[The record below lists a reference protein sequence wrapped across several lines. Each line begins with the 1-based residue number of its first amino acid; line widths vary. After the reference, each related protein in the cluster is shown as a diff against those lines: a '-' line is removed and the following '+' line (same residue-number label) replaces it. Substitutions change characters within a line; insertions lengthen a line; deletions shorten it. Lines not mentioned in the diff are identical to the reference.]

1 MEGTSVRWRL
11 PTTVKRFLAL
21 LLALS
26 ITGFIFFFRD
36 RLVGYE
42 RYGYLGVFL
51 VNLLGSGT
59 VILPVPALLVVY
71 LGGGV
76 WNPLLV
82 GLVGGLA
89 SALGELT
96 GYLLGYSGQGL
107 VENQTLYTRMEGW
120 MKRNGFLTILV
131 LSLIPNPVFDVAGM
145 AAGALR
151 FPLRLFLLAALIGKS
166 VKMIALAYAGAYSI
180 TFIRELIMQM

>member
-1 MEGTSVRWRL
+1 MEEASVRWCF
-11 PTTVKRFLAL
+11 PTIVKRFLAF
-21 LLALS
+21 LLAFS
-26 ITGFIFFFRD
+26 ITVFIFLLRD
-36 RLVGYE
+36 RLAGYE

-51 VNLLGSGT
+51 INLLGSGT
-59 VILPVPALLVVY
+59 VVLPVPALLVVY

-96 GYLLGYSGQGL
+96 GYLLGYSGQGAI
-107 VENQTLYTRMEGW
+107 ENQALYTRMKGW
-120 MKRNGFLTILV
+120 MRRNGFLTILI
-131 LSLIPNPVFDVAGM
+131 LSIIPNPVFDVAGI

-151 FPLRLFLLAALIGKS
+151 FPLRLFFLSALIGKS
-166 VKMIALAYAGAYSI
+166 VKMVALAYAGFYSL
-180 TFIRELIMQM
+180 TFVERWLQ

>member
-1 MEGTSVRWRL
+1 VEKTSVKWRF
-11 PTTVKRFLAL
+11 PTMVKRFLAF
-21 LLALS
+21 LLAIS
-26 ITGFIFFFRD
+26 ITVFIFLFRD
-36 RLVGYE
+36 HLANYE

-51 VNLLGSGT
+51 VNILGSGT

-71 LGGGV
+71 LGGGI

-107 VENQTLYTRMEGW
+107 IENQALYARMEGW
-120 MKRNGFLTILV
+120 MRRNGFLTILV
-131 LSLIPNPVFDVAGM
+131 LSIIPNPLFDMAGM

-151 FPLRLFLLAALIGKS
+151 FSLRLFLLSAFIGKS
-166 VKMIALAYAGAYSI
+166 VKMIALAYAGFYSL
-180 TFIRELIMQM
+180 TFVERFIM

>member
-1 MEGTSVRWRL
+1 MEEALGGSRSRVV
-11 PTTVKRFLAL
+11 VKRLLAL
-21 LLALS
+21 LFAVTVTTILFL
-26 ITGFIFFFRD
+26 FRQ
-36 RLVGYE
+36 RIAQYAGAGYF
-42 RYGYLGVFL
+42 GVFL

-71 LGGGV
+71 LGGGI

-107 VENQTLYTRMEGW
+107 IENQTLYTRMEGW
-120 MKRNGFLTILV
+120 MRRNGFLTILI
-131 LSLIPNPVFDVAGM
+131 LSIIPNPVFDVAGM

-151 FPLRLFLLAALIGKS
+151 FPLRFFFLSALIGKS
-166 VKMIALAYAGAYSI
+166 IKMIVLAYAGFYSL
-180 TFIRELIMQM
+180 TFVERLIR

>member
-1 MEGTSVRWRL
+1 MEEAPARWRF
-11 PTTVKRFLAL
+11 PATIKRFLAF
-21 LLALS
+21 LLAFS
-26 ITGFIFFFRD
+26 ITVFIFLFRD
-36 RLVGYE
+36 RLAGYE
-42 RYGYLGVFL
+42 RYGHLGVFL

-76 WNPLLV
+76 WHPLLV

-107 VENQTLYTRMEGW
+107 IENQTLYTRMEGW
-120 MKRNGFLTILV
+120 MRRNGFLTILI
-131 LSLIPNPVFDVAGM
+131 LSIIPNPVFDVAGM

-151 FPLRLFLLAALIGKS
+151 FPLRLFFLSALIGKS
-166 VKMIALAYAGAYSI
+166 VKMITLAYAGFYSL
-180 TFIRELIMQM
+180 TFVERLIR

>member
-1 MEGTSVRWRL
+1 MEKTSVKGRF
-11 PTTVKRFLAL
+11 PTMVKRFLAF

-26 ITGFIFFFRD
+26 ITVFIFLFRD
-36 RLVGYE
+36 HLAGYE
-42 RYGYLGVFL
+42 KYGYLGVFL

-107 VENQTLYTRMEGW
+107 IENQALYKRMEGW
-120 MKRNGFLTILV
+120 MKRKGFLTILI
-131 LSLIPNPVFDVAGM
+131 LSIIPNPLFDIAGM

-151 FPLRLFLLAALIGKS
+151 FPLRLFLLSAFIGKS
-166 VKMIALAYAGAYSI
+166 AKMIALAYAGFYSLPLVERL
-180 TFIRELIMQM
+180 IR

>member
-1 MEGTSVRWRL
+1 MS
-11 PTTVKRFLAL
+11 TTVKRFLAL

-71 LGGGV
+71 LGGGI

-82 GLVGGLA
+82 GLVGALG

-107 VENQTLYTRMEGW
+107 IENQALYTRMEGW
-120 MKRNGFLTILV
+120 MKRNGFLTILT
-131 LSLIPNPVFDVAGM
+131 LSFIPNPVFDVAGM

-166 VKMIALAYAGAYSI
+166 VKMIALAYAGFYSL
-180 TFIRELIMQM
+180 TFVEGFIR

>member
-1 MEGTSVRWRL
+1 MEKTSVKGRF
-11 PTTVKRFLAL
+11 PTMVKRFLAF

-26 ITGFIFFFRD
+26 ITVFIFLFRD
-36 RLVGYE
+36 HLAGYE
-42 RYGYLGVFL
+42 KYGYLGVFL

-107 VENQTLYTRMEGW
+107 IENQALYTRMEGW
-120 MKRNGFLTILV
+120 MKRNGFLTILI
-131 LSLIPNPVFDVAGM
+131 LSIIPNPAFDIAGM

-151 FPLRLFLLAALIGKS
+151 FPLRLFLLSAFIGKS
-166 VKMIALAYAGAYSI
+166 VKMIALAYAGFYSLPLVER
-180 TFIRELIMQM
+180 FIR